1 MLLLY
6 KMWRICRNTRSTTK
20 TIALGILSDE
30 NMRKMRKKCH
40 HLFDSFWHTSKER
53 NQCYQRLAMALDIDI
68 TFCHFGYFDQE
79 QLEKAYQVM
88 LAWKK

>member
-1 MLLLY
+1 MGSN
-6 KMWRICRNTRSTTK
+6 MAVENVITVQNV
-20 TIALGILSDE
+20 AHLSE
-30 NMRKMRKKCH
+30 HM
-40 HLFDSFWHTSKER
+40 FDSFWHTSKER

-88 LAWKK
+88 LAWKSKKEKMHE

>member
-1 MLLLY
+1 MKYINFSISYGIMTLESQKLQL
-6 KMWRICRNTRSTTK
+6 KM
-20 TIALGILSDE
+20 ILSDG

>member
-1 MLLLY
+1 M
-6 KMWRICRNTRSTTK
+6 K
-20 TIALGILSDE
+20 
-30 NMRKMRKKCH
+30 
-40 HLFDSFWHTSKER
+40 KER
-53 NQCYQRLAMALDIDI
+53 NWKIGSLLADKIIFLSTILICSLQYAICVEEKQYQCYQRLAMALDIDI